1 MWITFEIEVEVDKK
15 VWSKDKK
22 TYSLATQTI
31 TRKVNSDKIEN
42 ITFYENKIVLAPP
55 TRFDNDCSIY
65 IIDEKLNEN
74 FEEIKKKLMEL

>member
-31 TRKVNSDKIEN
+31 TRKVNSDYKI
-42 ITFYENKIVLAPP
+42 
-55 TRFDNDCSIY
+55 
-65 IIDEKLNEN
+65 
-74 FEEIKKKLMEL
+74 